1 MRRGFSLIKATVLLD
16 QCHSQIWDT
25 TIFIQPRIDADET
38 RMHGNTGFQLI
49 ISSTSFQLVIVAR
62 RHGFV
67 NSPRIFEDGIRILMS
82 KIVCLFTQLRFGI
95 KCSSGSV
102 NATKKA
108 ARNCGQAKA
117 AVKPDS
123 RRTTK
128 KLRVN
133 PLSFVFHC
141 ELGRM
146 RNIFSFRKDARN
158 AKKSMP
164 LIRLIKSDSIC
175 LDKSFFQSRVA
186 YHEDTKKRRRHKKP
200 SCA

>member
-128 KLRVN
+128 NSVSIRFHSCSIVN
-133 PLSFVFHC
+133 SAECETFFPFAKTPGTQRKACRLS
-141 ELGRM
+141 G
-146 RNIFSFRKDARN
+146 
-158 AKKSMP
+158 
-164 LIRLIKSDSIC
+164 
-175 LDKSFFQSRVA
+175 
-186 YHEDTKKRRRHKKP
+186 
-200 SCA
+200 